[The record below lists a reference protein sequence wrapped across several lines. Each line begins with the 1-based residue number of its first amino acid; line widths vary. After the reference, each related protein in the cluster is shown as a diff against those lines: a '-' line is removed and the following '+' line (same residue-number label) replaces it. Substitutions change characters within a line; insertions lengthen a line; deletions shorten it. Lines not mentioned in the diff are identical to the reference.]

1 MNRTLK
7 YVSAAGSSLALFA
20 ILLLAAS
27 DAGSQDAKRADA
39 RKPIPIP
46 KNPTEVTTTPL
57 RDVGFCEVWLI
68 SGNEE
73 TGFTVVFYNS
83 MGLNKNPDKMTSCP
97 PDLWATVDPKKL
109 EAEYDVSAVHKL
121 GPRFWTMDSYTVPLG
136 PVMTFGSYET
146 RWGGEGKI
154 PKDYKFR
161 EGGGLP
167 SYHPVPVHRKSQIRY
182 DKGKPVFVLE
192 DKEGTPWVMQV
203 HAPEL
208 TYDSLKTL
216 GDKFKKA
223 DGWKYRMVVLD
234 KELVVSTPQGYNWLV
249 YDEFDNGYDAC
260 KEGTCNFKP

>member
-1 MNRTLK
+1 MKRTSK
-7 YVSAAGSSLALFA
+7 YASAAGSLLALFA
-20 ILLLAAS
+20 ILLLAAP

-46 KNPTEVTTTPL
+46 KNPTEVTTTSL

-68 SGNEE
+68 SGNEG

-109 EAEYDVSAVHKL
+109 EAEYDVSGVHKL
-121 GPRFWTMDSYTVPLG
+121 GPRFWTMDSYTTPLG
-136 PVMTFGSYET
+136 PVMTFGRYET
-146 RWGGEGKI
+146 RWGGEGKV

-167 SYHPVPVHRKSQIRY
+167 PYHPIPAHRKSQIRY
-182 DKGKPVFVLE
+182 EKGKPVFVLE
-192 DKEGTPWVMQV
+192 DKEGTPWVMQT
-203 HAPEL
+203 HPPGI
-208 TYDSLKTL
+208 TYDALKTL
-216 GDKFKKA
+216 GDKFRKA

-234 KELVVSTPQGYNWLV
+234 KELVITAPDGFNWLV
-249 YDEFDNGYDAC
+249 YDEFDNGYDGC
-260 KEGTCNFKP
+260 KEGACSFKP